1 MFMKLSDFSFFET
14 LAQLAGI
21 QIGRPAY
28 TLAGNIH
35 LYGNCSSSYYCSG
48 GGGKCGSAYDCS
60 GGGGKCGSA
69 YDCSGGGGKCGSAYN
84 CSGGGGRC
92 GSSYSCSGSW
102 F

>member
-14 LAQLAGI
+14 LAQLAGV

-28 TLAGNIH
+28 ALAGNVQ

-92 GSSYSCSGSW
+92 GSSYSCSGS
-102 F
+102 